1 MSFASRYTT
10 ALEIKATRYE
20 RTDLLHSSM
29 HNSDENLLLSFT
41 QEAGVS
47 CEIMASLK
55 WNNSKM
61 SYLFDL
67 SRTKH
72 GPNTVLSD
80 RLKDLTWHENNSNTN
95 AFPSVSKQ
103 SKPKEDPFLM
113 NRVKYN
119 QITMK

>member
-1 MSFASRYTT
+1 
-10 ALEIKATRYE
+10 
-20 RTDLLHSSM
+20 M
-29 HNSDENLLLSFT
+29 HNFDENLLLSFT

-47 CEIMASLK
+47 CEIMASLN

-80 RLKDLTWHENNSNTN
+80 RLKDLTCEIKTSPGMRTRVTQMH
-95 AFPSVSKQ
+95 FPQLVSKQ
-103 SKPKEDPFLM
+103 SKPKEDPFLI

-119 QITMK
+119 QCIES